1 MVATLGC
8 LSERLLLDLPH
19 LSDTV
24 FRMRKL
30 APVLVLFMGL
40 CFATPAAAAPT
51 DSPAPSRVERVLLV
65 IDFFDSPDAAAA
77 ARQAAGLDLR
87 PLVPSGLRSPWASD
101 GSIDAAS
108 PLFDVEYDFF
118 DPDTPGSLPSGLV
131 SDPTSR
137 SLVEELIVAGLLT
150 CPSPGARFSD
160 TWGAPRPNNRLHVG
174 TDMVAP
180 YGSPVLAIADSMVLR
195 VDRVNSYV
203 PATDSD
209 PGGLSV
215 TLVSSW
221 GDVFY
226 YGHFAEIN
234 PEIIPGV
241 RVPGGASLGL
251 LGDSGNAVSSIP
263 HVHIQWHPMAGSP
276 QNPFW
281 VLRSIC

>member
-1 MVATLGC
+1 
-8 LSERLLLDLPH
+8 
-19 LSDTV
+19 
-24 FRMRKL
+24 MRRIAL
-30 APVLVLFMGL
+30 ALALAASLTSPAA
-40 CFATPAAAAPT
+40 ATPADP
-51 DSPAPSRVERVLLV
+51 PPLSRVERVLLV
-65 IDFFDSPDAAAA
+65 MDFFDSPDASAA
-77 ARQAAGLDLR
+77 ARQAAGLVNPL
-87 PLVPSGLRSPWASD
+87 LVPSGLRSPWAAD
-101 GSIDAAS
+101 GSIDASS

-118 DPDTPGSLPSGLV
+118 DPDAPGLLPSDSV
-131 SDPTSR
+131 SDPASR
-137 SLVEELIVAGLLT
+137 TFMEELMAAGLLT
-150 CPSPGARFSD
+150 CPAPGSKFSD

-180 YGSPVLAIADSMVLR
+180 YGSQVLAIADSMVLR
-195 VDRVNSYV
+195 VDRVDSYV

-234 PEIIPGV
+234 PEIIPGI
-241 RVPGGASLGL
+241 RVPGGATLGL
-251 LGDSGNAVSSIP
+251 LGDSGNAASSIP
-263 HVHIQWHPMAGSP
+263 HVHVQWHPMAGPP